1 MGKDQVKQFI
11 ISQSTFSELFW
22 DRILSNSEDFSHRRV
37 ELQRALELQDGL
49 RSQADYN
56 TGSITFCAAWSL
68 YSLTSYFMPSN
79 IVEIGTFIG
88 KSTISMAL
96 ALDHGGHPGLI
107 KTCDGSNGFDINW
120 SGETTILQ
128 NFKTIS
134 SDMMSKIDSAQDL
147 LFVDGRL
154 NDLDLDVMQTENF
167 ANCIFAFDDTEGV
180 EKGFVNQFMVDQK
193 MKNRFFIYPPSNEIL
208 KKFNFHSG
216 SSISLSVPAS
226 MITFNR
232 QG

>member
-1 MGKDQVKQFI
+1 
-11 ISQSTFSELFW
+11 
-22 DRILSNSEDFSHRRV
+22 
-37 ELQRALELQDGL
+37 
-49 RSQADYN
+49 
-56 TGSITFCAAWSL
+56 
-68 YSLTSYFMPSN
+68 
-79 IVEIGTFIG
+79 
-88 KSTISMAL
+88 MAL
-96 ALDHGGHPGLI
+96 ALDHGGRPGLI
-107 KTCDGSNGFDINW
+107 QTCDGSNGFDINW

-167 ANCIFAFDDTEGV
+167 SNCIFAFDDTEGV
-180 EKGFVNQFMVDQK
+180 EKGFVNQFMIHQK
-193 MKNRFFIYPPSNEIL
+193 MKNRFFIYPPSNAIL

-216 SSISLSVPAS
+216 STISLSVPGS